1 MKTGA
6 AEALLGENKRKMLCR
21 LKLLLLTLPLAAV
34 CLVTTGCG
42 SGSDQAQ
49 VRFVH
54 AIQNVGPMDIDITTP
69 PSIVPVQVFTN
80 VSFLGVRPNQPG
92 YTPVD
97 SGTDTI
103 AGFLTGTPKVAF
115 NSTALDLNGSQQY
128 TVIATG
134 VVANGQNASIL
145 TIPDDI
151 PNPVATNLAF
161 RVINASPSGPDGTQ
175 GAVDVYIQLNPTNG
189 PSGSP
194 EFKGVA
200 YQQSGGYITLP
211 YNPNNDVTAPG
222 YTVFVTKA
230 GSTTPPYIIAQGLS
244 PTNGGAVRTIVL
256 TDVQNGNTMSST
268 FLELSDLD

>member
-1 MKTGA
+1 MKMA
-6 AEALLGENKRKMLCR
+6 AAAALLGENKRKMLCR
-21 LKLLLLTLPLAAV
+21 LKLLLLTLLLAAL
-34 CLVTTGCG
+34 CLVTGGCG
-42 SGSDQAQ
+42 SGNQAQ

-69 PSIVPVQVFTN
+69 PSVVPLQVFTN
-80 VSFLGVRPNQPG
+80 ISFLGVRPNQPG
-92 YTPVD
+92 YTAVD

-103 AGFLTGTPKVAF
+103 AGFLTGTTNVAF

-175 GAVDVYIQLNPTNG
+175 GPVDVYILLNPTNG

-194 EFKGVA
+194 AFSAVTYK
-200 YQQSGGYITLP
+200 QSSEYITLP
-211 YNPNNDVTAPG
+211 YNPNNDVTPPG

-230 GSTTPPYIIAQGLS
+230 GSTAPPYIITQGLS
-244 PTNGGAVRTIVL
+244 PANGGAVRTLVL